1 MNQQPALIE
10 YRNVSVRR
18 SGRHVL
24 NQLNF
29 SIGVGENVAILGPN
43 GCGKST
49 LIKTI
54 TRELYPDPDI
64 PGTSLRIFG
73 KSVWNIFELRPLLG
87 IVSYDLVDTCTRNDY
102 PCLEIVLSGFHS
114 SIGIWPNHVVTPGME
129 ARAAEVIRL
138 LEIEHLAPRPINE
151 LSSGEARRVVI
162 ARALVHRPK
171 ALILD
176 EPCNSLDLHAMHELR
191 ETMRRI
197 VGQNTSV
204 ILVTHHLPDIIP
216 EISRV
221 IMLRS
226 GAVFADGPKS
236 EMLTSERMSSLFG
249 TSVEVEQHKSYYHAW

>member
-1 MNQQPALIE
+1 
-10 YRNVSVRR
+10 
-18 SGRHVL
+18 
-24 NQLNF
+24 
-29 SIGVGENVAILGPN
+29 
-43 GCGKST
+43 
-49 LIKTI
+49 
-54 TRELYPDPDI
+54 
-64 PGTSLRIFG
+64 
-73 KSVWNIFELRPLLG
+73 
-87 IVSYDLVDTCTRNDY
+87 VDTCTRNDY